1 MWTQGLS
8 LRGLFHIFFVTLRP
22 MKKSIMILAA
32 LLFAP
37 GLVMAQDAAEYINNK
52 VNNFKNIQNSVDQIR
67 VQARIPLIEYKYVE
81 YNASSE
87 PKLERT
93 GMFGYVSANKP
104 GGKTPVF
111 QAASLSKVIFAYVVL
126 RMYDRGEIDLDK
138 PLYNYTDID
147 RFIDKDK
154 AKRLTARL
162 VLMHRTG
169 LEEWAASPSSDEW
182 PASKIHFIFPV
193 DSIFDYSG
201 EGYAFLQRA
210 VEKIKGKSIQEIAKE
225 EVFDKYDMPNSSY
238 EWMPQFDTMAVASFN
253 REGENRGV
261 RRFPRQNVAYTL
273 LTNAHDYSNF
283 LKVLLNG
290 TGLKRKTYKMMIT
303 PCSGLATQYPPKI
316 REIDKKGTIA
326 WGLGIGTEKTK
337 NHGTI
342 LWHWGDNGNSKALFI
357 IIPNER
363 KTFVYFAN
371 SACGHDIVNQMTK
384 LFFNDTFDIE
394 RWINEE

>member
-1 MWTQGLS
+1 
-8 LRGLFHIFFVTLRP
+8 
-22 MKKSIMILAA
+22 MKKSIIMILAA
-32 LLFAP
+32 LLLAP
-37 GLVMAQDAAEYINNK
+37 VLLGAQDVTGDISNVDNAFNLNGR
-52 VNNFKNIQNSVDQIR
+52 VNQIR
-67 VQARIPLIEYKYVE
+67 EQAKIPLINYSYAKYGK
-81 YNASSE
+81 SLR
-87 PKLERT
+87 PL
-93 GMFGYVSANKP
+93 VSKNGVVGTMSAIKP
-104 GGKTPVF
+104 GGNTPVF

-138 PLYNYTDID
+138 PLYNYTDIE

-154 AKRLTARL
+154 AKKLTARL
-162 VLMHRTG
+162 VLEHHTG
-169 LEEWAASPSSDEW
+169 LEEWAESPSSDAW
-182 PASKIHFIFPV
+182 PTSKIHFIFPV

-210 VEKIKGKSIQEIAKE
+210 IEKIKGKSIQEIAKE
-225 EVFDKYDMPNSSY
+225 EVFDKFDMPNTSY
-238 EWMPQFDTMAVASFN
+238 GWLPQYDTMAVASFN

-261 RRFPRQNVAYTL
+261 RIFPRQNVAYTL

-283 LKVLLNG
+283 LRVLLDG

-316 REIDKKGTIA
+316 REIDKNGTIA

-357 IIPNER
+357 IIPKEG

>member
-1 MWTQGLS
+1 
-8 LRGLFHIFFVTLRP
+8 
-22 MKKSIMILAA
+22 MKKPIIMILAA

-37 GLVMAQDAAEYINNK
+37 ALLGAQGTTGNISNVDKTFNLNER
-52 VNNFKNIQNSVDQIR
+52 VNQIR
-67 VQARIPLIEYKYVE
+67 EQAKIPLINYSYAKYGR
-81 YNASSE
+81 SGR
-87 PKLERT
+87 PL
-93 GMFGYVSANKP
+93 VSKNGVVGNMSATKP
-104 GGKTPVF
+104 GGSTPVF

-147 RFIDKDK
+147 RFIDNDK
-154 AKRLTARL
+154 AKKLTARL

-169 LEEWAASPSSDEW
+169 LEEWAADPSSDEW
-182 PASKIHFIFPV
+182 PDSRIHFIFPV

-225 EVFDKYDMPNSSY
+225 EVFGKFDMPNTSY
-238 EWMPQFDTMAVASFN
+238 GWLPQYDTMAVASFN

-261 RRFPRQNVAYTL
+261 RKFPRQNVAYTL

-283 LKVLLNG
+283 LRVLLDG
-290 TGLKRKTYKMMIT
+290 TGLKRKTYKMMIA

-326 WGLGIGTEKTK
+326 WGLGIGTERTLR
-337 NHGTI
+337 HGTI

-357 IIPNER
+357 IIPKEK
-363 KTFVYFAN
+363 KTFIYFAN

-384 LFFNDTFDIE
+384 LFLDDTFDIAQ
-394 RWINEE
+394 WINEE